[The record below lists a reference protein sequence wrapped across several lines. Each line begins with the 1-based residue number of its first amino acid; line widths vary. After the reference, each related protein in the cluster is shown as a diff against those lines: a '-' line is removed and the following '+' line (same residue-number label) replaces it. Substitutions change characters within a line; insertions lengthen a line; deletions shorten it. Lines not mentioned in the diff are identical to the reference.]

1 MRRKYTT
8 ATAFF
13 EALWE
18 AGISHVFVN
27 LGSDHPG
34 IMEAIARG
42 KKDPTGSFPKVVTC
56 PHETVAL
63 SMADG
68 FARLT
73 GKPQCVIVH
82 VDVGTQCLGAAVHN
96 ASVARVPV
104 LIFAGLSPFT
114 LEGEMRG
121 SRTEYIHWL
130 QDAPDQ
136 KQIVQQFCRY
146 TGEIK
151 TGTNVKQMVNRA
163 LQFATSD
170 PKGPVY
176 LTAGREVLEQEIT
189 PYKLDQTV
197 WGPVSPQ
204 PLAQDGVATISDLL
218 VTAKEPLVI
227 TGYSGRNHASCGAL
241 VALADTVP
249 GLRVIDALG
258 SDVCFPYSHPASLG
272 LQIGGHESIRTAD
285 VILVVDCDVPWI
297 PTQCSPRPD
306 AVIMH
311 IDVDTLKRNMLL
323 HYIPA
328 KYRYC
333 ADAELSFRQIQQYIS
348 SHATY
353 PAVLAKEP
361 YLSRREKMVA
371 EHRARLD
378 NLAVIAAPP
387 ADRSL
392 PAHTPYLASQLRK
405 LCPENTIWCPEAVT
419 NALPTCNQLQ
429 VDTPGCLIN
438 GGGGGLGW
446 SGGGSIGVKL
456 ASDYLAG
463 RTGKGG
469 FVCQIVGDGTWMFG
483 VPSTVYWIAR
493 KYSIP
498 TLTIVLSNKGWNAP
512 RNSLLLVHPDGV
524 GSEVDNEG
532 IGISFAPTPDYS
544 GIAKA
549 AAGHDAWAG
558 CASSVKELD
567 ELLPQAIESVKNG
580 VLAVLE
586 VRLKG
591 SWEKASL

>member
-1 MRRKYTT
+1 MAYTT
-8 ATAFF
+8 STAFF

-18 AGISHVFVN
+18 AGITHCFVN

-42 KKDPTGSFPKVVTC
+42 KRDPSGQFPTIITC

-104 LIFAGLSPFT
+104 LIFAGLCPYT
-114 LEGEMRG
+114 QEGELKG

-136 KQIVQQFCRY
+136 KQIVSQYCRY

-151 TGTNVKQMVNRA
+151 TGRNVKQMVNRA
-163 LQFATSD
+163 LQFATSE

-176 LTAGREVLEQEIT
+176 LTAGREVLEEDLS
-189 PYKLDQTV
+189 PYKLDQSV
-197 WGPVSPQ
+197 WGSVAPQSLSPEAVS
-204 PLAQDGVATISDLL
+204 AVSSLL
-218 VTAKEPLVI
+218 VSAQEPLII
-227 TGYSGRNHASCGAL
+227 TGYSGRNHAVAPQL
-241 VALADTVP
+241 VKLADSVP
-249 GLRVIDALG
+249 GLSVLDTLG
-258 SDVCFPYSHPASLG
+258 SDVCFPFSHPASLG
-272 LQIGGHESIRTAD
+272 LKIGSHDKIRTAD
-285 VILVVDCDVPWI
+285 VILIVDCDVPWI
-297 PTQCSPRPD
+297 PTQCSPRAD
-306 AVIMH
+306 ATIVY
-311 IDVDTLKRNMLL
+311 IDVDPLKRNMLL
-323 HYIPA
+323 HYYPA
-328 KYRYC
+328 QHRYC
-333 ADAELSFRQIQQYIS
+333 ADSELTFRQLYEHIS
-348 SHATY
+348 SHEKYSTL
-353 PAVLAKEP
+353 LAGEP
-361 YLSRREKMVA
+361 YTSRRAALVSQ
-371 EHRARLD
+371 HSQRLD
-378 NLAVIAAPP
+378 ALRTLAAPP
-387 ADRSL
+387 SNKL
-392 PAHTPYLASQLRK
+392 EPAHTSYLAAMLRK

-419 NALPTCNQLQ
+419 NAIPTCEQLQ
-429 VDTPGCLIN
+429 VDVPGHLIN

-463 RTGKGG
+463 GVNKGS
-469 FVCQIVGDGTWMFG
+469 FVCQIVGDGTYMFG
-483 VPSTVYWIAR
+483 VPGTVYWIAQ
-493 KYSIP
+493 KYNTP

-512 RNSLLLVHPDGV
+512 RNSLLLVHPDGI

-532 IGISFAPTPDYS
+532 IGISFAPTPDYA

-549 AAGHDAWAG
+549 AAGHRAWAG
-558 CASSVKELD
+558 CAGSAKDLE

-580 VLAVLE
+580 TLAVLE

-591 SWEKASL
+591 SW